1 MYSYVTSSCNLVA
14 TFRGIVSHFVQTGY
28 VFFVPVFV
36 PIQLMTLMTLNI
48 AHEYVKIIINL
59 CISFFLFSL
68 LLYIV
73 YFFYFHYY
81 CY

>member
-28 VFFVPVFV
+28 VFFVP
-36 PIQLMTLMTLNI
+36 IQLMTLMTLNI

-59 CISFFLFSL
+59 CISFF
-68 LLYIV
+68 
-73 YFFYFHYY
+73 YFHYY
-81 CY
+81 YLFYTLQ

>member
-28 VFFVPVFV
+28 VFFVP
-36 PIQLMTLMTLNI
+36 IQLMTLNI

-59 CISFFLFSL
+59 CTGQP
-68 LLYIV
+68 
-73 YFFYFHYY
+73 HYNAIFGVHENRP
-81 CY
+81 CYK

>member
-14 TFRGIVSHFVQTGY
+14 IFRGIVSLFVQTGY
-28 VFFVPVFV
+28 VFFVP
-36 PIQLMTLMTLNI
+36 IQLMTLNI

-59 CISFFLFSL
+59 CISFFYFHY
-68 LLYIV
+68 LLYI
-73 YFFYFHYY
+73 YIYIFFYFHYY

>member
-28 VFFVPVFV
+28 VFLV
-36 PIQLMTLMTLNI
+36 PIQLMALNI

-59 CISFFLFSL
+59 CISFF
-68 LLYIV
+68 
-73 YFFYFHYY
+73 YFHYY
-81 CY
+81 YI

>member
-68 LLYIV
+68 LYIV

>member
-28 VFFVPVFV
+28 VFFVP
-36 PIQLMTLMTLNI
+36 IQLMTLNI

-73 YFFYFHYY
+73 CLFLFSL
-81 CY
+81 

>member
-14 TFRGIVSHFVQTGY
+14 TFRGIVIHFVQTGY

-59 CISFFLFSL
+59 CISFFFLFSL
-68 LLYIV
+68 LLYIHLYIMP
-73 YFFYFHYY
+73 YF
-81 CY
+81 

>member
-28 VFFVPVFV
+28 VFFVP
-36 PIQLMTLMTLNI
+36 IQLMTLNI

-59 CISFFLFSL
+59 CISFF
-68 LLYIV
+68 
-73 YFFYFHYY
+73 YFHYY
-81 CY
+81 NI